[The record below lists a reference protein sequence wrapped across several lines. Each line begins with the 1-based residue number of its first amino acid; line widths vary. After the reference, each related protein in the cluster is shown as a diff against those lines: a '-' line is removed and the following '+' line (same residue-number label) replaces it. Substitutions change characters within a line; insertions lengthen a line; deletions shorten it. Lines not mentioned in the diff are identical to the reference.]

1 MIYLKNKAGSFA
13 LYGFTAFLFLFVS
26 GCNNESTVAP
36 GTDNNVSLSYFN
48 KSAASDNTLVLTEAK
63 FILRKVVLEQEGEG
77 GDHGG
82 DKDVKLGPFVVNLD
96 LNQKAVIAALAKLP
110 AGGYDE
116 VKFQVHKLSP
126 NEDVADPEFTEST
139 SRRFSVI
146 VKGFYN
152 DAPFIFKSDVT
163 FAKEIEFEHF
173 PLSVTDATVLN
184 ITITLDVVSWFLQD
198 NVILNPADPANLH
211 IINQNIRNDF
221 RRAFRDMNHD
231 GDPD

>member
-1 MIYLKNKAGSFA
+1 MIYLKHKASSFA
-13 LYGFTAFLFLFVS
+13 LYSFIAFIFLFVS
-26 GCNNESTVAP
+26 GCNNETNVAP
-36 GTDNNVSLSYFN
+36 GTDNNISVSYFN
-48 KSAASDNTLVLTEAK
+48 QNNTSDNTLVLTEAK
-63 FILRKVVLEQEGEG
+63 FILRKIVLEQEGEG

-82 DKDVKLGPFVVNLD
+82 DRDVKMGPFVVNLD
-96 LNQKAVIAALAKLP
+96 LNQKIVIAALAKIQ
-110 AGGYDE
+110 AGSYDE
-116 VKFQVHKLSP
+116 VKFQIHKLSP
-126 NEDVADPEFTEST
+126 NEDVADPEFAEST

-163 FAKEIEFEHF
+163 FAKEIEFENF
-173 PLSVTDATVLN
+173 PLSVSDVTVLN
-184 ITITLDVVSWFLQD
+184 ITIKLDVFSWFTGE
-198 NVILNPADPANLH
+198 NGILNPADPANLH